1 MEGGARIMIARL
13 IARQLRKLWR
23 GTGPILLGERDCH
36 CHVLPG
42 VDDGSRSMAES
53 LAMLRLLVMNGVKT
67 VIATPHIYPGR
78 FDNEPEYLR
87 RRFDLLERA
96 SADAGLPVQ
105 LELGAE
111 HWLDDQLLAR
121 IAARRVLA
129 FGIERYVLFET
140 PAGPHL
146 PPLLLPVVHAL
157 ADAGYTPLCAHVE
170 RYAYLRNEGG
180 DQVLEDLRAAGARF
194 QVNRT
199 VGRSNVLGQGA
210 RGRFLAQLRAC
221 GWIDEVGSDLHRA
234 TPEGRPYSQAMRRP
248 ANTSP

>member
-1 MEGGARIMIARL
+1 MIGRW
-13 IARQLRKLWR
+13 IARQLRGLWS

-53 LAMLRLLVMNGVKT
+53 LAMLRLLVAEGVKT

-78 FDNEPEYLR
+78 FDNEPEHLR
-87 RRFDLLERA
+87 RRFDLLQRA
-96 SADAGLPVQ
+96 SADARLPVE

-111 HWLDDQLLAR
+111 HWIDAQLPAR
-121 IAARRVLA
+121 IAAKRILA
-129 FGIERYVLFET
+129 FGVERYVLLET
-140 PAGPHL
+140 AAGPHL
-146 PPLLLPVVHAL
+146 PPLLLPVVHSL

-170 RYAYLRNEGG
+170 RYAYLRSEAGE
-180 DQVLEDLRAAGARF
+180 QVLEDLRAAGARF

-199 VGRSNVLGQGA
+199 VGRSNVPGQGA
-210 RGRFLAQLRAC
+210 RGRFIAELRAR
-221 GWIDEVGSDLHRA
+221 GWIDEIGSDLHRA